1 MLTFTN
7 VTSLRQ
13 MAMLKSKVVTQTKLT
28 ESVTNETLI
37 PLKYIIQFG
46 KALLLKVNKGDIAKK
61 ISLILSIAKVLDAKM

>member
-13 MAMLKSKVVTQTKLT
+13 MAMLKSKVVTQTKLA